1 LLGHTIS
8 KDIFRFIDNSALSV
22 SDVDWDRLLSKSGG
36 NEMKQI
42 KSILLYVDAEL
53 DPAVLDRVVHI
64 ASVAGAKLTLAAV
77 VEPAQSQISLT
88 RGSQD
93 LAKVEQLLI
102 EDRQREL
109 DGAAS
114 SIKNPSIS
122 IATRVFLGSADDSI
136 IRAVM
141 TGQYDVLTKQPTPSH
156 GLRQRLLGCLDRRL
170 LRGCPC
176 PVAINRVKPG
186 GYSGRTVTA
195 LDYSGDDEAKA
206 RLNEALLDF
215 VAFGLE
221 TEFPEMHIVHAWRL
235 YGESLL
241 AHGRGKIP
249 PERLKDLVEEER
261 AKRQQWLDNLVDEYR
276 NSLDKDR
283 AKRFNPKV
291 ELLRGDPTVVIPQR
305 VKELDADLLSI
316 GTVSRTGLSSWLIGN
331 TAEAILDCI
340 DCSVVTLKPEGF
352 VPPVSAT

>member
-1 LLGHTIS
+1 M
-8 KDIFRFIDNSALSV
+8 
-22 SDVDWDRLLSKSGG
+22 DWDRLLSKSGG

-53 DPAVLDRVVHI
+53 DPALLNRVVHI
-64 ASVAGAKLTLAAV
+64 ARVVGAKLTLAAV

-93 LAKVEQLLI
+93 LAKIEQLLI

-109 DGAAS
+109 DEAAS
-114 SIKNPSIS
+114 SIENPDVS
-122 IATRVFLGSADDSI
+122 IATHVFLGNVDDAI
-136 IRAVM
+136 IQAVM
-141 TGQYDVLTKQPTPSH
+141 TGQYDFLIKQPTPSH
-156 GLRQRLLGCLDRRL
+156 GLRQRLFGSLDMRL

-176 PVAINRVKPG
+176 PVVISQMKPG
-186 GYSGRTVTA
+186 GYSRRAVAA

-261 AKRQQWLDNLVDEYR
+261 AKRQQWLDDLVDEYR

-340 DCSVVTLKPEGF
+340 DCTVVTLKPEGF